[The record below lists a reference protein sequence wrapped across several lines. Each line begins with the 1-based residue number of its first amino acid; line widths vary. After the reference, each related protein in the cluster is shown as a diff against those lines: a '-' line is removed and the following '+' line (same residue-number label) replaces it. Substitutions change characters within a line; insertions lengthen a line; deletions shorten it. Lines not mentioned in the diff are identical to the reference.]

1 MDRETRRIVESY
13 RRDEAGP
20 LENQV
25 IDELLGGEVD
35 RQEFLQRAT
44 MYGLGAGTIG
54 ALLRFA
60 GESDLAYG
68 ASLDAVQA
76 GGTIRLGIPVFGASL
91 EPYLLNEGGSLAFAG
106 IPGEYLT
113 FTTPTGN
120 VAPWLAASWRTNADA
135 TVWTFQLR
143 RGVRFHNGKE
153 MTSADVVASL
163 KHYVSKRAR
172 TPVSARPTTRR
183 ESLREAVTRSS
194 SV

>member
-13 RRDEAGP
+13 RRDDAGP

-91 EPYLLNEGGSLAFAG
+91 EPYLLNEGGALAFAG

-113 FTTPTGN
+113 FTTPTGKRRA
-120 VAPWLAASWRTNADA
+120 VA
-135 TVWTFQLR
+135 R
-143 RGVRFHNGKE
+143 R
-153 MTSADVVASL
+153 
-163 KHYVSKRAR
+163 RAGGR
-172 TPVSARPTTRR
+172 TPTQRCG
-183 ESLREAVTRSS
+183 RSS
-194 SV
+194 SAGACGSTTARR